1 MTDEIEKKED
11 KEVEVKKEETP
22 KTKTA
27 EELKA
32 EAEAVEA
39 EIKAIQEEKKD
50 DELLSNQT
58 RRLEKAKSKLER
70 LRSEREQMEDGEVP
84 EDIKT
89 RDLITLAKYDIAE
102 DSEKA
107 KILTK
112 YKKGGLIK
120 SFADGLSHPGVVA
133 EFNAV
138 DAKSKAKSVIN
149 ENDSDDVKL
158 KTEQEVINQYKASGE
173 VPDDP
178 KLRKKIADANLKEMG
193 L

>member
-1 MTDEIEKKED
+1 MKDEKVEKESE
-11 KEVEVKKEETP
+11 EVEVPGETP

-27 EELKA
+27 EELKV

-50 DELLSNQT
+50 DELASNQA
-58 RRLEKAKSKLER
+58 RRLEKAKAKLLR
-70 LRSEREQMEDGEVP
+70 LKTEREEVEDGEAPV
-84 EDIKT
+84 EDLKT
-89 RDLITLAKYDIAE
+89 RDLITLGKYDIAE

-107 KILTK
+107 EILKK

-120 SFADGLSHPGVVA
+120 TYAEGLTHTGVIA
-133 EFNAV
+133 EFNAL
-138 DAKSKAKSVIN
+138 DAKNKAKSVIN

-158 KTEQEVINQYKASGE
+158 KTEQEVIANYKASGE